1 MNPLL
6 AGDPAEVDGHRVVG
20 RLGQGGQGVVYL
32 GEAPAGTPVA
42 IKMLGPGLDD
52 PEARDRF
59 RQEIGYARRVKAFC
73 TAQVLA
79 SGEFA
84 GTPYVVS
91 EYVDGP
97 ALADVLVRRG
107 PLRGAELR
115 RLAIGTLTALAAIH
129 QAGVVHRDFK
139 PGNVLLSRH
148 GPRVIDF
155 GISRAL
161 EEIEADGQH
170 IVGTPPYMAPEQFGG
185 APVGPAADMFAW
197 AGTMVAAATG
207 RPAFGTGELPALIA
221 RILTAEPD
229 LGNLDGELRE
239 LAARCLDKDPDA
251 RPTATQALLTLLGHP
266 GEAPHDTVEQR
277 LLAQGRQSAAPPRPR
292 RWPLGV
298 AAAGT
303 ALAVSV
309 AVLLLRPAP
318 EAAPR
323 PPAVAS
329 APLPTPSP
337 GTMAP
342 EPVTETKVPATG
354 IVLHENPADPL
365 WVSSYRSMSSS
376 VVTGHVRD
384 PATGAFAFFGNLE
397 EPIVSPGGRFV
408 ASLTYTR
415 LLSDGFETITIRDRA
430 TRQERKPRTVDKPRT
445 LMDPVW
451 AEDGRR
457 LLATVVDYDYGGDK
471 ETRTV
476 GFAVVD
482 AVTGGVMVTEAPG
495 PFRSRYAWGSDFAS
509 VLQRAGDGSVRV
521 LSLNGTV
528 LRSFEDVGE
537 LEAGG
542 AVRSALGTVFPTACP
557 GTSRDIC
564 FWDERTGARKG
575 TARLPAGAVFH
586 GWLDGDHLLATVR
599 EGRRARVVMADAA
612 GKPVRTLISATRE
625 ELDDAVFWFSRK

>member
-42 IKMLGPGLDD
+42 IKMLGSGLDD

-79 SGEFA
+79 SGEYA

-155 GISRAL
+155 GISRAM

-170 IVGTPPYMAPEQFGG
+170 VVGTPPYMAPEQFGG
-185 APVGPAADMFAW
+185 APIGPAADMFAW

-207 RPAFGTGELPALIA
+207 RPAFGTGALPALIA

-229 LGNLDGELRE
+229 LGDLDGELRE

-266 GEAPHDTVEQR
+266 GQAPHDTGEQR
-277 LLAQGRQSAAPPRPR
+277 LLALGRQSAAPPRPR

-298 AAAGT
+298 AAVGA

-323 PPAVAS
+323 PPAAAS

-342 EPVTETKVPATG
+342 EPVTEVKVPDTG

-365 WVSSYRSMSSS
+365 WVSSYSSA
-376 VVTGHVRD
+376 VEWAPGYVRD
-384 PATGAFAFFGNLE
+384 PVTGSFSLFGNIE
-397 EPIVSPGGRFV
+397 EPVVSPGGRFV
-408 ASLTYTR
+408 ASLSRTR
-415 LLSDGFETITIRDRA
+415 LISNDFESITIRDRA
-430 TRQERKPRTVDKPRT
+430 LGRDGKPRTVDKPRT
-445 LMDPVW
+445 LMSPVW

-457 LLATVVDYDYGGDK
+457 LLATVIEYDTGKDA
-471 ETRTV
+471 ETRTL

-482 AVTGGVMVTEAPG
+482 AVTGAVEVTEAPG
-495 PFRSRYAWGSDFAS
+495 PRGSRYAWGSDHAS
-509 VLQRAGDGSVRV
+509 VLQEAGSGAVRV
-521 LSLNGTV
+521 LDLDGAV
-528 LRSFEDVGE
+528 LRSFEGVGE
-537 LEAGG
+537 LGIGG
-542 AVRSALGTVFPTACP
+542 AVRTPLGAVFSTDCP
-557 GTSRDIC
+557 GKSRNIC
-564 FWDERTGARKG
+564 FWDERTGVKKG
-575 TARLPAGAVFH
+575 EARLPAGAAFH
-586 GWLDGDHLLATVR
+586 GWLDGRHLLVTLR
-599 EGRRARVVMADAA
+599 EGDQARVVMADAT
-612 GKPVRTLISATRE
+612 GTPVRTLISASGE
-625 ELDDAVFWFSRK
+625 ALDDVAFSFSRK